1 VTIVSQIGFEQ
12 YASQF
17 VEQMVDGDLLLLLTD
32 HELKYDI
39 GMESSLLR
47 KRFMRELEGLKIA
60 ADYSAVDRS
69 GLDTF
74 LMSVSDDL
82 SVYTYQMLEVWMDTH
97 IHIRKQFRLAL
108 TVHC

>member
-1 VTIVSQIGFEQ
+1 M
-12 YASQF
+12 
-17 VEQMVDGDLLLLLTD
+17 EQMVDGDLLLLLTD

-82 SVYTYQMLEVWMDTH
+82 SVYTYQMLEVC
-97 IHIRKQFRLAL
+97 IRTQKY
-108 TVHC
+108 